1 MVAWSAIIPIIAMVG
16 GGVALGVLGAYALRG
31 FEQFVGGTLMQIMVF
46 MMMAT
51 VMLMMIMGIITALKR

>member
-1 MVAWSAIIPIIAMVG
+1 MVG